1 MKFSSN
7 DGGYLRNAVYEIHSN
22 LQQILKNE
30 LDYSYVKPQIT
41 KQNGKFSM
49 SIVLKYRQQTK
60 ILEFCYDFI
69 KKYPRNAKISLQYLI
84 DPTNY

>member
-41 KQNGKFSM
+41 KQNGKFSI
-49 SIVLKYRQQTK
+49 SIVLK
-60 ILEFCYDFI
+60 
-69 KKYPRNAKISLQYLI
+69 
-84 DPTNY
+84 